1 MPAFTFEKIS
11 PPNPHNNG
19 TPGSTQSSA
28 NMPPANKP
36 PGVMVQIF
44 SRLVETRVD
53 RTQRVDQAIAARRER
68 DPK

>member
-1 MPAFTFEKIS
+1 
-11 PPNPHNNG
+11 
-19 TPGSTQSSA
+19 
-28 NMPPANKP
+28 MPPANKP